1 MPVRTT
7 TAITI
12 ITGMTTTTTEAA
24 GEAERRAALLRLMTW
39 LSPAFPVGAFGWSH
53 GLEAAVAEG
62 RLRDAGSVRDWIA
75 ALVTRGSGWNDLVL
89 FAAAYRATAAE
100 DETGLAEVGE
110 LALALAGSAER
121 RAETAALGEAFAV
134 AAAPWGE
141 AAAAPYPVAVA
152 RVAAANG
159 VPLGAALVA
168 FAHGFAANLISVAVR
183 LVPLGQSQAV
193 RVSRELE
200 PVLLAAAGQAEA
212 TSLDDLGQAALW
224 SDIAAM
230 RHETL
235 QPRLFRS

>member
-1 MPVRTT
+1 MRTI
-7 TAITI
+7 TATTI

-24 GEAERRAALLRLMTW
+24 GEADRRAALLRLLTW

-53 GLEAAVAEG
+53 GLEAAIAEG
-62 RLRDAGSVRDWIA
+62 RLSDAASVRGWIA

-89 FAAAYRATAAE
+89 FAVAYRCAAAR
-100 DETGLAEVGE
+100 DEAGLAEVGE

-121 RAETAALGEAFAV
+121 RAETAALGEAFAA
-134 AAAPWGE
+134 AAAPWSE
-141 AAAAPYPVAVA
+141 TDAAPYPLAVA

-159 VPLGAALVA
+159 VLLGDALVA
-168 FAHGFAANLISVAVR
+168 FAHAFAANLLSVAVR

-193 RVSRELE
+193 AVSRELE
-200 PVLLAAAGQAEA
+200 PALLAAARQAEA
-212 TSLDDLGQAALW
+212 ASLDDLGQAALW